1 MIALLLTL
9 AAPAFSYKLSASIGV
24 TPVQKVIAMMNEMKA
39 KGTAEMEKEAK
50 LFKEYMSWC
59 DVMKDDKET
68 AIREAGDMIAK
79 LSAHEHK
86 MHADSEKLGDQVV
99 ALDTEIAVFSQDK
112 KENKEVRTMEHDDYV
127 DVHDETTANIDATHA
142 AISKLTAAS
151 GDVGAFLQTGSKTE
165 PLTSKEFVQELLQE
179 NARALQPQATV
190 KAFEGSSGNILK
202 TMEDMETDLGGAR
215 EKQEYEESDER
226 HAYDMEQSEL
236 TDSIEVDDNRATDK
250 TVTKSQKSEEEA
262 HDHGDVVALMK
273 QKSED
278 EKYLAELLAQCESKS
293 NDFESRAKLR
303 QEELDA
309 IQEAIDIIGSKS
321 VSGAADK
328 HLPAFL
334 QKSSSLAL
342 RASASA
348 QTKAKASVVRAL
360 QKAAARTQSKQLA
373 RMAAGVMEA
382 GSFDK
387 IIGMIKDMIAKL
399 TATAGEEAD
408 HKEFCDGELKENK
421 MTRDSKTSDVNS
433 MTASKERLEATI
445 AKLTD
450 ERSALSGAIA
460 ELDAAMSEATSIR
473 QKESNE
479 NTEAIKDAKEAQ
491 DAVKAALKVLEGFYA
506 KASSATALIQQPKYD
521 APESFDKPY
530 TGMAGGGVIGML
542 EVILSD
548 FVRLDQETSS
558 EEAAA
563 ASAFEEFSA
572 TSTAD
577 KDAKMEEL
585 ETKRKQ
591 KVAAE
596 ADLAQTMRDLK
607 STQKELSAALKYFE
621 KLKPSCL
628 DAGVDFAE
636 RTARREEEIASLK
649 DALKILGEDA

>member
-9 AAPAFSYKLSASIGV
+9 ASAYQMSASIGV
-24 TPVQKVIAMMNEMKA
+24 TPVQKVVAMMNEMKA

-50 LFKEYMSWC
+50 IFKEYMSWC
-59 DVMKDDKET
+59 DVMKDEKET
-68 AIREAGDMIAK
+68 AIKEASDMIEK
-79 LSAHEHK
+79 LHAHEMK
-86 MHADSEKLGDQVV
+86 AHADSVKLGDQVTG
-99 ALDTEIAVFSQDK
+99 LQTEIAEFSGDK

-127 DVHDETTANIDATHA
+127 HVHDDTTANIDATHA

-151 GDVGAFLQTGSKTE
+151 GDVVALLQKDVITE
-165 PLTSKEFVQELLQE
+165 PMTSKQLVQSLLEE
-179 NARALQPQATV
+179 NAVQPQAEV
-190 KAFEGSSGNILK
+190 KAFEGSSGGILK
-202 TMEDMETDLGGAR
+202 TMEDMEGDLSQSR
-215 EKQEYEESDER
+215 EKSEYEESDER
-226 HAYDMEQSEL
+226 HAYDMEQDEL
-236 TDSIEVDDNRATDK
+236 TSSIEVDDDRATDK
-250 TVTKSQKSEEEA
+250 TVKKSEKLEEEA
-262 HDHGDVVALMK
+262 HDHGDLVALTE
-273 QKSED
+273 QKGED

-303 QEELDA
+303 SEELDA
-309 IQEAIDIIGSKS
+309 LQEAIDIVASKS

-328 HLPAFL
+328 HLPAL
-334 QKSSSLAL
+334 VQEASSLAL
-342 RASASA
+342 RASAQTSA
-348 QTKAKASVVRAL
+348 QTKAKAAVVRAL
-360 QKAAARTQSKQLA
+360 QQAASHAKSKQLA
-373 RMAAGVMEA
+373 RLAARVMEA
-382 GSFDK
+382 GPFDK

-399 TATAGEEAD
+399 TEQAGEEAD

-433 MTASKERLEATI
+433 MAASKESLEAAI
-445 AKLTD
+445 AKLKE
-450 ERSALSGAIA
+450 ERASLSDAIA

-491 DAVKAALKVLEGFYA
+491 EAVKAALSVLEGFYA
-506 KASSATALIQQPKYD
+506 KASKATAFAQTRGPKHD
-521 APESFDKPY
+521 APESFTEPY
-530 TGMAGGGVIGML
+530 KGMGGGTGVIGML

-563 ASAFEEFSA
+563 QAAFDEFSS
-572 TSTAD
+572 TSNAD
-577 KDAKMEEL
+577 KDAKTDEL

-607 STQKELSAALKYFE
+607 STQKELNAALKYFD

-649 DALKILGEDA
+649 DALKILGE